1 MASAS
6 LHDIDIMTWA
16 DEQAREIR
24 DLARRPNLSNMLDWV
39 NLAEEIESVGRSQ
52 VSGVKRKLVLM
63 ISHLLKILSAPDSP
77 ASKGW
82 RSEIGSFQKLLHE
95 EFSPSMRRLIDW
107 DHIWVSAVEQAQASL
122 SCRRTVR
129 RSGSA
134 RKPGKFDSGG
144 LIPGQRSG
152 PISPAANPRSRSRPN
167 PSCRTS
173 GSRLRPCAGSACP
186 SR

>member
-122 SCRRTVR
+122 SLW
-129 RSGSA
+129 G
-134 RKPGKFDSGG
+134 DELIGG
-144 LIPGQRSG
+144 L
-152 PISPAANPRSRSRPN
+152 PARNPL
-167 PSCRTS
+167 
-173 GSRLRPCAGSACP
+173 RLDNLVGAPFDVQAALASLA
-186 SR
+186 SSIQAD

>member
-1 MASAS
+1 
-6 LHDIDIMTWA
+6 
-16 DEQAREIR
+16 
-24 DLARRPNLSNMLDWV
+24 
-39 NLAEEIESVGRSQ
+39 

-122 SCRRTVR
+122 SLW
-129 RSGSA
+129 G
-134 RKPGKFDSGG
+134 DELIGG
-144 LIPGQRSG
+144 L
-152 PISPAANPRSRSRPN
+152 PARNPL
-167 PSCRTS
+167 
-173 GSRLRPCAGSACP
+173 RLDNLVGAPFDVQAALASLA
-186 SR
+186 SSIQAD